1 MFKVFKDLLTRPQFH
16 MVERGDEASGE
27 MTVEFMEIPGSCRVP
42 EENEHR
48 LDLAKM
54 VLSIALGALEAEH
67 REDARERDEKR
78 AELARATAQG
88 HDFTPGGYS

>member
-1 MFKVFKDLLTRPQFH
+1 
-16 MVERGDEASGE
+16 MVERGDEASGQVH
-27 MTVEFMEIPGSCRVP
+27 VEFVEIPGACRVP

-48 LDLAKM
+48 IELAQY

-67 REDARERDEKR
+67 REDAREKEAQRL
-78 AELARATAQG
+78 ELIRATPP